1 MLGNDINELLVERG
15 QLYNPIVGD
24 AVFTSTMSRSLLD
37 IGFNTLLEFEP
48 FQSYISGTDGSAG
61 PLTLLQ

>member
-1 MLGNDINELLVERG
+1 MFGNDINELLVERG
-15 QLYNPIVGD
+15 NLYNPIVGD
-24 AVFTSTMSRSLLD
+24 AVFSGTMARTLLD

-48 FQSYISGTDGSAG
+48 FQSYISGADGNAG

>member
-24 AVFTSTMSRSLLD
+24 AVFAGTMARALLD
-37 IGFNTLLEFEP
+37 IGFSDVLEFEP
-48 FQSYISGTDGSAG
+48 FQTYISGSDGNAG